1 MIGNNCYNT
10 RTSREKIY
18 QELGLESLQPRR
30 WYRKLAMF
38 YKNYKNKSP
47 FNRFKVIP
55 EKTSSY
61 PTEMLMLF
69 LRSKLNITFSK
80 TLSYYLQ
87 SLNGTSYNLGH
98 NILELYNV
106 LVQIQLTTS
115 KAKRDI

>member
-61 PTEMLMLF
+61 PTRNVDAIPPIKIKHNFLKNAFLLF
-69 LRSKLNITFSK
+69 AIIEWNK
-80 TLSYYLQ
+80 LQ
-87 SLNGTSYNLGH
+87 SWS
-98 NILELYNV
+98 
-106 LVQIQLTTS
+106 
-115 KAKRDI
+115 